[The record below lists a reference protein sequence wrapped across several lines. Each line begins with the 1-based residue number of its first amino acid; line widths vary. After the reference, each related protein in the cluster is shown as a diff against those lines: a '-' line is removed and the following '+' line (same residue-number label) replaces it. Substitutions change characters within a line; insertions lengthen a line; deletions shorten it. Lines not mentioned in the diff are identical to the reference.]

1 MFGFE
6 SKVYLLSIFSD
17 VTISRKRRS
26 SGGGRNREEVSIAR
40 TTRMFATVVYLHV
53 CHRAASEVAQTTTHR
68 LHNVATLQQF
78 SALVDALVAMQGV
91 ARLVMLSTLTAAER
105 FAACVT

>member
-17 VTISRKRRS
+17 VTISRKSR
-26 SGGGRNREEVSIAR
+26 SGGSGRNREEVGIAR
-40 TTRMFATVVYLHV
+40 TTSVFTTVVYLHV
-53 CHRAASEVAQTTTHR
+53 CHCAASEVAQTTTHR
-68 LHNVATLQQF
+68 LQNVASLQY